1 MIHDQLTLKTL
12 QKLGL
17 TYYEAK
23 AYAALMSTGVSNPSL
38 IAEESGIPR
47 TKIYGVLKKLAADNW
62 ITMEKGRPTIVTPR
76 YPGEIIEEQKSLF
89 NSDVDRVSNEL
100 SMTYDSMLKNEIP
113 QVRIIHCLDTIIQLT
128 AELMSGAKK
137 KIMLMGSLYFTE
149 ELEII
154 KDQIIKAKD
163 RGISIRIITTP
174 SAKLNNTHIINQLS
188 EVTKDIKLGHP
199 YSLKSMIV
207 DDRDT
212 LLMIARVQE
221 DVPDLENVIAIF
233 ISNVSLASYFSSVF
247 DMDWKNLKYI
257 K

>member
-47 TKIYGVLKKLAADNW
+47 TKIYGALKKLAADNW